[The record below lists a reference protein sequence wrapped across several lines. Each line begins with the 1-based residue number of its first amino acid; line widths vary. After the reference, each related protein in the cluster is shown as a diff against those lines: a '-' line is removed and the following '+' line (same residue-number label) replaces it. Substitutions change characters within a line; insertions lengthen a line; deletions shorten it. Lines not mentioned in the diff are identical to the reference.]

1 MAPRGVLFL
10 LAFASGA
17 AALTYEA
24 VWIRWFRLLFGSTT
38 HASSATLAAFFG
50 GLALGAALAAR
61 RAPRVAR
68 PLRAYAW
75 IELAAGVA
83 ALWVPLAVRLYD
95 PLYPALYETLGER
108 RWVFVALKLVLAAL
122 AVLPAA
128 ALLGA
133 ALPFLA
139 TALLGSQGSLGRDG
153 SRLYALNTL
162 GAAAGAVL
170 GALLGPEWLGVN
182 ATYGAALATSAAIA
196 LVSFALASATPGLRG
211 AAREPAPSPTG
222 PRPDAGVTW
231 LAFASGFGVLAF
243 EVLLIHALGQLYSH
257 SAYTL
262 GLVLLAVLLALA
274 AGAAGVAASEGR
286 VASATLLRLGLAG
299 TAALVLAMPWIVR
312 GLGPPALVAGFAAF
326 LCAGVVF
333 PLTFRLAAAGPAG
346 ARLGRLLAANTL
358 GGILGSLGASF
369 LLLPW
374 VGLWASIGWLGVL
387 YASAALLVPGPR
399 PARATSLALPAL
411 TALGLFLAGRDPW
424 HTPSVTLRAGEH
436 LLALREGAHGL
447 VSVVESAD
455 GNRRIKIDD
464 IYQFGDSREARLSER
479 TGHLPLLLHPAPR
492 TVAFV
497 GSATG
502 GVAGAAVQHPVERID
517 LIEIVPEV
525 QELAATHF
533 AATNRGVHADPRAH
547 LVTEDGRNHLRA
559 TRTRYDVIVEDCFV
573 PFTPGAA
580 SMYTQE
586 HYRDVRAR
594 LAEGGVFCQWLPVYQ
609 LEGEM
614 LAIVLATFLAEFPAG
629 TLWRPHLRP
638 HFPVVG
644 LIGIEGALPGV
655 AALERRAGEL
665 RALGIQDPWV
675 TDARALWLMY
685 LGPAAAAFTG
695 PLPRP
700 HRDAHPYYEFVAARI
715 APADLGSFRY
725 ADWILL
731 SERIVARSAE
741 RELFPG
747 RPGAPPLGACALQ
760 KANLAWAGGVDERV
774 AEAWREAR
782 RHLPAEILAL
792 RDATFS
798 DVWPR

>member
-1 MAPRGVLFL
+1 MLLL

-50 GLALGAALAAR
+50 GLALGAALAGR
-61 RAPRVAR
+61 RASRVAR

-75 IELAAGVA
+75 IELAAAAA
-83 ALWVPLAVRLYD
+83 ALWVPLAVWLYD
-95 PLYPALYETLGER
+95 PLYPALYARLGDER
-108 RWVFVALKLVLAAL
+108 WAFIALKLALAAL
-122 AVLPAA
+122 AVLPASV
-128 ALLGA
+128 LLGA

-139 TALLGSQGSLGRDG
+139 TALLGSHGSLGRDG

-170 GALLGPEWLGVN
+170 GALLGPEWIGLP
-182 ATYGAALATSAAIA
+182 ATYGAALATSTAIA
-196 LVSFALASATPGLRG
+196 LASFALAPTGTSTPGR
-211 AAREPAPSPTG
+211 APEMPASATG
-222 PRPDAGVTW
+222 PRPDAGATW

-274 AGAAGVAASEGR
+274 AGAALVSASAGR
-286 VASATLLRLGLAG
+286 VTSATLLRLGLAL
-299 TAALVLAMPWIVR
+299 TAALVLATPWIVR

-333 PLTFRLAAAGPAG
+333 PLTFRLASAGPAG

-374 VGLWASIGWLGVL
+374 LGLWSSIGWLGVL
-387 YASAALLVPGPR
+387 YASAALVVPGT
-399 PARATSLALPAL
+399 ARARAATLALPAL
-411 TALGLFLAGRDPW
+411 AALGLALAGRDPW
-424 HTPSVTLRAGEH
+424 HTPSVTLRAGER

-464 IYQFGDSREARLSER
+464 VYQFGDSREVRLSER
-479 TGHLPLLLHPAPR
+479 TGHLPLLLHPDPR

-502 GVAGAAVQHPVERID
+502 GVAGAAVLHPVERID

-525 QELAATHF
+525 QELAAAHF
-533 AATNRGVHADPRAH
+533 APFNRGVHADPRAQ

-559 TRTRYDVIVEDCFV
+559 TRTHYDVIVEDCFV
-573 PFTPGAA
+573 PYTPGAA
-580 SMYTQE
+580 SMYTRE
-586 HYRDVRAR
+586 HYHDVRAR
-594 LAEGGVFCQWLPVYQ
+594 LTERGIFCQWLPVYQ

-614 LAIVLATFLAEFPAG
+614 LAIVLATFLAEFPEG

-644 LIGIEGALPGV
+644 LIGGNGRLPGV
-655 AALERRAGEL
+655 AEIERRAGEL
-665 RALGIQDPWV
+665 AALGVDDPWV

-700 HRDAHPYYEFVAARI
+700 HRDAQPYYEFVAARI
-715 APADLGSFRY
+715 SPADLGSFRY
-725 ADWILL
+725 ADWIHL
-731 SERIVARSAE
+731 SARVVAGAGA

-747 RPGAPPLGACALQ
+747 RPGGHPLGACALQ
-760 KANLAWAGGVDERV
+760 RANLAWAGGVKDRA
-774 AEAWREAR
+774 AEAWREAS
-782 RHLPAEILAL
+782 RHLPEEILAL
-792 RDATFS
+792 RDMTFS